1 MAFDYK
7 KIIRSRQTRER
18 LLRVLSWVPDRAMVE
33 LQYRIK
39 TGRKLDLDDPRRFTE
54 KLQWMKLFYRDR
66 LMNRCADKACVREYV
81 KECGLGE
88 LLVPLVGVFERDSSI
103 DFSRFPDRFVLKD
116 SLGGGGND
124 VLICRDK
131 SSFDIE
137 RARSEADGR
146 RWQACEASR
155 REWVYDCPG
164 SSKVLVEEF
173 IESNRGMCSN
183 SSFSAS
189 TGFLHISTF

>member
-1 MAFDYK
+1 
-7 KIIRSRQTRER
+7 
-18 LLRVLSWVPDRAMVE
+18 
-33 LQYRIK
+33 
-39 TGRKLDLDDPRRFTE
+39 
-54 KLQWMKLFYRDR
+54 MKLFYRDR

-81 KECGLGE
+81 EECGLGE

-103 DFSRFPDRFVLKD
+103 DFGRFPDRFVLKD

-131 SSFDIE
+131 SSFDVE
-137 RARSEADGR
+137 HARSEMARWTAPGR
-146 RWQACEASR
+146 HAKHPG

-173 IESNRGMCSN
+173 IESSRGGPCSN

-189 TGFLHISTF
+189 TGFLRISTF